1 MKRILFFVFVL
12 LLFANCAVNK
22 DQTKAN
28 SSDKVSFTIRNNTTE
43 SIPLIIPNV
52 MNPNLSPN
60 SDSKV
65 TLNLGQQIYFKNGL
79 KRYVLLEVNND
90 IGNNDIIDVAQLII
104 TCKKELDL

>member
-1 MKRILFFVFVL
+1 MTRLLSFVFVVS
-12 LLFANCAVNK
+12 LFASCAVDK

-28 SSDKVSFTIRNNTTE
+28 SSEKVRFTLRNNTNE

-65 TLNLGQQIYFKNGL
+65 TLKIGQQIFFKNGL
-79 KRYVLLEVNND
+79 KRYVLLEVNNNT
-90 IGNNDIIDVAQLII
+90 GNNDIVDVAQLII
-104 TCKKELDL
+104 TRKKELDL